1 MAGLTVP
8 GIQPISL
15 NAAADLTGKRGYLV
29 AIDTSGN
36 AAVAS
41 AAGQKVIGAL
51 LDEPAVAGRP
61 ASVAY
66 LGRVSVRA
74 GSGGFTAGD
83 LLKTNSSGLAVAASL
98 SVTNT
103 SDGGSATDPL
113 IGSYVFGQAL
123 ETAAENEY
131 GDVVIIHAGAVATTA
146 A

>member
-61 ASVAY
+61 AAVAY

-83 LLKTNSSGLAVAASL
+83 LLKANASGLAVAASL

-113 IGSYVFGQAL
+113 IGSYVFGMAL

-131 GDVVIIHAGAVATTA
+131 GDVVITHSGAVATTA

>member
-15 NAAADLTGKRGYLV
+15 NAAADFTSKRGYLV

-36 AAVAS
+36 AAIAS

-51 LDEPAVAGRP
+51 LDEPTVAGRP
-61 ASVAY
+61 AAVAY

-83 LLKTNSSGLAVAASL
+83 LLKTNASGLAVAASL

-113 IGSYVFGQAL
+113 IGSYVFGVAL
-123 ETAAENEY
+123 EDAAENEY
-131 GDVVIIHAGAVATTA
+131 GDVLITHSGAVATTA